1 MLDVEGLAAADN
13 RKVRCKSRWP
23 AVLEQRRRQGSN
35 AAEHVPKGSEQA
47 SERVLRFSGTR
58 QSSVSMCTGIR
69 RSWFMEASARSVALA
84 SSSEIKWHAE
94 CDVGVSRVRPR
105 Q

>member
-13 RKVRCKSRWP
+13 RKARRKPRWP

-47 SERVLRFSGTR
+47 SERVLRFGGTR
-58 QSSVSMCTGIR
+58 QSSVSM
-69 RSWFMEASARSVALA
+69 
-84 SSSEIKWHAE
+84 
-94 CDVGVSRVRPR
+94 
-105 Q
+105 